1 MYMPYPRTEVSM
13 FAVIA
18 RTVVAHPWRFIAGW
32 VVIAV
37 LIILFSPNLEDRTSN
52 NQQDFLPSSFESVH
66 AQELGNE
73 YFPATAGAGGSL
85 VISRPDGAPLT
96 PQDQQTAL
104 GLATTLQDSKIPGV
118 TSVIG
123 SPQSFSPDGKVAALQ
138 VTFAGQPGDETVN
151 DAVAD
156 VRDDATKDLEGTGL
170 TAGLT
175 GNAAI
180 SVDSNAAY
188 ADAEQ
193 VITIATVVIILLTL
207 GLVFRSPIIAILP
220 IVVIGVVF
228 IAVRGV
234 TAMAAS
240 LFDFEVS
247 TTLDAILVVVL
258 FGVGTDYIVFLLF
271 RYREEL
277 RRGDSHNPAII
288 LSTRVVGRVVAS
300 SALTVIGA
308 FSALFLA
315 KLGSLSS
322 LAPGL
327 IIAVAVML
335 MTALTLIPAIFTILH
350 RHLFWPLGPGH
361 DPRRSP
367 FAGIGRFV
375 GGRPIIVVG
384 TVVAGLIVLAVFSTG
399 YKATYDTLAEMPSDT
414 PSQQAFDTLADS
426 LPPGALSP
434 TQVYVKTPGPV
445 PQDQLAT
452 LEANLAKVPGVAS
465 VQPPKI
471 SQDGTAALINVILTQ
486 SPYTTDALDTVE
498 GPVRQ
503 TAHDSIPG
511 AEVYVGG
518 QTSTLVDVRKQL
530 GSDTGLVF
538 PVAVVIVG
546 VILGLLLMSVL
557 APINLLICVGLT
569 FAATLGALVIVFLH
583 AAGLAGIDFSTPI
596 VLYLFVVAIGT
607 DYNILLAERL
617 REEFRDGHS
626 PPDAARIAI
635 ANDGPTVAAS
645 GTILALTFASLTLTG
660 LDNLKELGAGVA
672 IGVLLASLVMAPT
685 LVPALSV
692 LQRKAF
698 WWPANDVPGGPKQ
711 SPPARPDGDA
721 TASGPADSSTARS

>member
-1 MYMPYPRTEVSM
+1 
-13 FAVIA
+13 
-18 RTVVAHPWRFIAGW
+18 
-32 VVIAV
+32 
-37 LIILFSPNLEDRTSN
+37 
-52 NQQDFLPSSFESVH
+52 
-66 AQELGNE
+66 
-73 YFPATAGAGGSL
+73 
-85 VISRPDGAPLT
+85 
-96 PQDQQTAL
+96 
-104 GLATTLQDSKIPGV
+104 
-118 TSVIG
+118 
-123 SPQSFSPDGKVAALQ
+123 
-138 VTFAGQPGDETVN
+138 
-151 DAVAD
+151 
-156 VRDDATKDLEGTGL
+156 
-170 TAGLT
+170 
-175 GNAAI
+175 
-180 SVDSNAAY
+180 
-188 ADAEQ
+188 
-193 VITIATVVIILLTL
+193 L

-220 IVVIGVVF
+220 IIVIGVVF
-228 IAVRGV
+228 TAVRGV
-234 TAMAAS
+234 TAMAAG

-277 RRGDSHNPAII
+277 RQGDSHKPAII
-288 LSTRVVGRVVAS
+288 LSTRVIGRVVAS

-335 MTALTLIPAIFTILH
+335 LTALTLIPAIFAVLDK
-350 RHLFWPLGPGH
+350 HLFWPLGPGH
-361 DPRRSP
+361 HPKRSP
-367 FAGIGRFV
+367 YAAIGRFV
-375 GGRPIIVVG
+375 GHRPFIVAV
-384 TVVAGLIVLAVFSTG
+384 TIVAGLVVLAIFSSG

-414 PSQQAFDTLADS
+414 PSQEAFDTLADS

-452 LEANLAKVPGVAS
+452 LETNLSKVPGVAS

-486 SPYTTDALDTVE
+486 SPYTTSALDTVE
-498 GPVRQ
+498 GPVRD
-503 TAHDSIPG
+503 TAHSSMTD

-518 QTSTLVDVRKQL
+518 QTSTLVDVRQQL
-530 GSDTGLVF
+530 GDDTRLVF

-546 VILGLLLMSVL
+546 VILGLLLLSVP
-557 APINLLICVGLT
+557 APITLLICVGLT
-569 FAATLGALVIVFLH
+569 FVATLGALVIVFLH
-583 AAGLAGIDFSTPI
+583 AAGLTGIDFSTPI

-617 REEFRDGHS
+617 REEFRDGHP
-626 PPDAARIAI
+626 PPDAAQISI

-672 IGVLLASLVMAPT
+672 IGVLLASLVMAPM

-698 WWPANDVPGGPKQ
+698 WWPANKIDGGGDPD
-711 SPPARPDGDA
+711 SPDPDGGGDP
-721 TASGPADSSTARS
+721 TRPKDSSTVSS

>member
-1 MYMPYPRTEVSM
+1 MYVPDPRTEVPM

-73 YFPATAGAGGSL
+73 YFPATAGASGSL
-85 VISRPDGAPLT
+85 VVSRPDGAPLT
-96 PQDQQTAL
+96 PDDQQTAL

-118 TSVIG
+118 TSVVG

-170 TAGLT
+170 AAGLT

-234 TAMAAS
+234 TAMAAD

-277 RRGDSHNPAII
+277 RQGDSHNPAII

-335 MTALTLIPAIFTILH
+335 MTALTLIPAIFTVLH

-361 DPRRSP
+361 HPRRSP

-384 TVVAGLIVLAVFSTG
+384 TVVAGLIVLAIFSTG

-426 LPPGALSP
+426 LPQG
-434 TQVYVKTPGPV
+434 
-445 PQDQLAT
+445 
-452 LEANLAKVPGVAS
+452 
-465 VQPPKI
+465 
-471 SQDGTAALINVILTQ
+471 
-486 SPYTTDALDTVE
+486 
-498 GPVRQ
+498 R
-503 TAHDSIPG
+503 
-511 AEVYVGG
+511 
-518 QTSTLVDVRKQL
+518 
-530 GSDTGLVF
+530 
-538 PVAVVIVG
+538 
-546 VILGLLLMSVL
+546 
-557 APINLLICVGLT
+557 
-569 FAATLGALVIVFLH
+569 
-583 AAGLAGIDFSTPI
+583 
-596 VLYLFVVAIGT
+596 
-607 DYNILLAERL
+607 
-617 REEFRDGHS
+617 
-626 PPDAARIAI
+626 
-635 ANDGPTVAAS
+635 
-645 GTILALTFASLTLTG
+645 
-660 LDNLKELGAGVA
+660 
-672 IGVLLASLVMAPT
+672 
-685 LVPALSV
+685 
-692 LQRKAF
+692 
-698 WWPANDVPGGPKQ
+698 
-711 SPPARPDGDA
+711 
-721 TASGPADSSTARS
+721 